1 MRKYSL
7 IFLCVAMLLPSIAKA
22 QFFDKVKVVVWEVV
36 DNNNDV
42 TVSAPTRYEI
52 RNSIESAFVNSR
64 QYEAFEVDID
74 DVKSKLSAKGMNSS
88 PINIAKILG
97 QQYSVDY
104 VVFTR
109 VGIKEHATSHD
120 NFIVNLASQFFST
133 TTLKNERMAEVDMR
147 SDVKE
152 IPGACAKLVTELL
165 NEVPNGQSSVVV
177 LPLQNEQPQQ
187 KSPMPYQLPQT
198 SYTAQQANSF
208 IETANGLNMKMIYVE
223 GGTFTMG
230 ASSGDSNADDDEY
243 PAHQV
248 TLESYYIAEFE
259 VTQSQWEKVMG
270 TTVYQQRDKANTS
283 WSMKGVG
290 DNYPMYYVSYEE
302 AMDFCQEL
310 SLLTGRTYLL
320 PTEAQWE
327 FAARGGNKG
336 KNSDNKYSGSYSID
350 AVAWYESNS
359 NSSTHPIGQKR
370 ANQLGIYDMTGNVWE
385 WCSDWY
391 SSYSSG
397 SQTNPTGPSS
407 GQSRVLRGGSWY
419 INARYC
425 RVSFRSYENPSG
437 RYSNGGFRVV
447 CLP

>member
-1 MRKYSL
+1 
-7 IFLCVAMLLPSIAKA
+7 MLLPSIAKA
-22 QFFDKVKVVVWEVV
+22 QFFDKVKVVVWEVL

-42 TVSAPTRYEI
+42 TVAAATKYEI
-52 RNSIESAFVNSR
+52 RNSIQSAFVNSR
-64 QYEAFEVDID
+64 QYEAFEVNID

-109 VGIKEHATSHD
+109 VGIKEHAASYD

-147 SDVKE
+147 SDIKE
-152 IPGACAKLVTELL
+152 IPGACAKLVTALL

-230 ASSGDSNADDDEY
+230 ASSGDGDAYDFEL

-248 TLESYYIAEFE
+248 TLDSYYIAEFE

-270 TTVYQQRDKANTS
+270 TTVYQQRDKYDS
-283 WSMKGVG
+283 LCYMRGVG

-302 AMDFCQEL
+302 ARDFCQEL
-310 SLLTGRTYLL
+310 SLLTGKTYLL

-359 NSSTHPIGQKR
+359 NSSTHPVGQKR
-370 ANQLGIYDMTGNVWE
+370 ANQLGIYDMSGNVWE

-391 SSYSSG
+391 GDYSSN

-407 GQSRVLRGGSWY
+407 GQSRVLRGGGWDY
-419 INARYC
+419 NAGFC
-425 RVSFRSYENPSG
+425 RVSNRIGHIPST
-437 RYSNGGFRVV
+437 RYSYFGFRVV

>member
-22 QFFDKVKVVVWEVV
+22 QFFDKVKVVVWEIL

-109 VGIKEHATSHD
+109 VGIKEHAASHD

-147 SDVKE
+147 SDIKE
-152 IPGACAKLVTELL
+152 IPGACAKLVAALL
-165 NEVPNGQSSVVV
+165 NEVPNGQSSATS
-177 LPLQNEQPQQ
+177 QSRQSGQT
-187 KSPMPYQLPQT
+187 SYQLSQT

-208 IETANGLNMKMIYVE
+208 IETANGLNMKMIFVE

-230 ASSGDSNADDDEY
+230 ASSGDRDAGSGER

-248 TLESYYIAEFE
+248 TLDSYYIAEFE

-270 TTVYQQRDKANTS
+270 TTVYQQRDKVKS
-283 WSMKGVG
+283 SYSMAGVG

-302 AMDFCQEL
+302 ARMFCEEL
-310 SLLTGRTYLL
+310 SLLTGKTYLL

-327 FAARGGNKG
+327 FAAKGGNKG
-336 KNSDNKYSGSYSID
+336 KNSDNKYSGSCSVD
-350 AVAWYESNS
+350 AVAWYTSNS
-359 NSSTHPIGQKR
+359 NSTSHSVGQKR
-370 ANQLGIYDMTGNVWE
+370 ANQLGIYDMSGNVWE

-391 SSYSSG
+391 GSYSSG
-397 SQTNPTGPSS
+397 SQTNPMGPSG
-407 GQSRVLRGGSWY
+407 GQYRVLRGGSWDFD
-419 INARYC
+419 ARYC
-425 RVSFRSYENPSG
+425 RVSYRGHNNPSS
-437 RYSNGGFRVV
+437 RDNFNGFRVV

>member
-22 QFFDKVKVVVWEVV
+22 QFFDKVKVVVWEVL

-42 TVSAPTRYEI
+42 TVSAATKYEI
-52 RNSIESAFVNSR
+52 RNSIQSAFVNSR
-64 QYEAFEVDID
+64 QYEAFEVSID
-74 DVKSKLSAKGMNSS
+74 DVKSKLSAKGMKSS

-97 QQYSVDY
+97 EQYSVDY

-109 VGIKEHATSHD
+109 VGIKEHATSYD

-147 SDVKE
+147 SDIKE
-152 IPGACAKLVTELL
+152 IPGACAKLVAALL
-165 NEVPNGQSSVVV
+165 NEVPNGQSSATS
-177 LPLQNEQPQQ
+177 QSRQSGQT
-187 KSPMPYQLPQT
+187 SYQLSQT
-198 SYTAQQANSF
+198 SYTAQQTSSF
-208 IETANGLNMKMIYVE
+208 VETANGLNMKMIYVE

-230 ASSGDSNADDDEY
+230 ALPGDGDAYSDER

-248 TLESYYIAEFE
+248 TLDSYYIAEFE

-270 TTVYQQRDKANTS
+270 TTVYQQRDKSAYSFTF
-283 WSMKGVG
+283 GVG
-290 DNYPMYYVSYEE
+290 DNYPMFYVSYED
-302 AMDFCQEL
+302 AKAFCQKL
-310 SLLTGRTYLL
+310 SLLTGKTYIL

-350 AVAWYESNS
+350 AVAWYDGNS
-359 NSSTHPIGQKR
+359 NNTTHPIGQKR
-370 ANQLGIYDMTGNVWE
+370 ANQLGIYDMSGNVWE

-397 SQTNPTGPSS
+397 SQTNPAGPSS
-407 GQSRVLRGGSWY
+407 GDCRVLRGGSWFSD
-419 INARYC
+419 ARDC
-425 RVSFRSYENPSG
+425 RVSSRIVDNPSG
-437 RYSNGGFRVV
+437 RNFGSGFRVV

>member
-7 IFLCVAMLLPSIAKA
+7 IFLCVAMLLPSIANA
-22 QFFDKVKVVVWEVV
+22 QFFDKVKVVVWEVL

-42 TVSAPTRYEI
+42 TASAATKYEI
-52 RNSIESAFVNSR
+52 RNSIQSAFVNSR
-64 QYEAFEVDID
+64 QYEAFEVNID

-97 QQYSVDY
+97 EQYSVDY

-109 VGIKEHATSHD
+109 VGIKEHATSYD

-152 IPGACAKLVTELL
+152 IPGACAKLVMELL

-187 KSPMPYQLPQT
+187 KTPMPDQLPQT

-223 GGTFTMG
+223 GGTFLMG
-230 ASSGDSNADDDEY
+230 APDDDMDAADYEK
-243 PAHQV
+243 PQHKV
-248 TLESYYIAEFE
+248 TLDSYYIAEFE
-259 VTQSQWEKVMG
+259 VTQSQWKKIMG
-270 TTVYQQRDKANTS
+270 TTVYQQRDKKDSSNS
-283 WSMKGVG
+283 IRGVG

-302 AMDFCQEL
+302 ARRFCQEL

-327 FAARGGNKG
+327 FAAKGGNKG
-336 KNSDNKYSGSYSID
+336 KNSDNKYSGSYSVD
-350 AVAWYESNS
+350 AVAWYDNNS
-359 NSSTHPIGQKR
+359 NSSTHPVGQKR
-370 ANQLGIYDMTGNVWE
+370 ANQLGIYDMSGNVWE
-385 WCSDWY
+385 WCSDWFG
-391 SSYSSG
+391 SYSSG

-407 GQSRVLRGGSWY
+407 GQYRVLRGGGWLNSAWE
-419 INARYC
+419 C
-425 RVSFRSYENPSG
+425 RVSNRDLNSASY
-437 RYSNGGFRVV
+437 RDDLFGFRVV

>member
-22 QFFDKVKVVVWEVV
+22 QFFNKVKVVVWELL

-42 TVSAPTRYEI
+42 TVSAATKYEI
-52 RNSIESAFVNSR
+52 RNSIQSAFVNSR
-64 QYEAFEVDID
+64 QYEAFEVNID
-74 DVKSKLSAKGMNSS
+74 DVKRKLSAKGMKSS

-97 QQYSVDY
+97 EQYSVDY

-109 VGIKEHATSHD
+109 VGIKEHATSFD

-147 SDVKE
+147 SDIKE
-152 IPGACAKLVTELL
+152 IPGACAKLVTALL
-165 NEVPNGQSSVVV
+165 NEVPNGQSSATS
-177 LPLQNEQPQQ
+177 QSRQSGQT
-187 KSPMPYQLPQT
+187 SYQLSQT
-198 SYTAQQANSF
+198 SYTAQQTSSF
-208 IETANGLNMKMIYVE
+208 VETANGLNMKMIYVE

-230 ASSGDSNADDDEY
+230 ASSGDSDADSDER
-243 PAHQV
+243 PVHQV
-248 TLESYYIAEFE
+248 TLDSYYIAEFE
-259 VTQSQWEKVMG
+259 VTQSQWQKIMG
-270 TTVYQQRDKANTS
+270 TTVYQQRDERDSS
-283 WSMKGVG
+283 WSMAGVG

-310 SLLTGRTYLL
+310 SLLTGKTYLL

-336 KNSDNKYSGSYSID
+336 KNNDNKYSGSYSVD
-350 AVAWYESNS
+350 AVAWYDGNS
-359 NSSTHPIGQKR
+359 NNTTHPVGQKR
-370 ANQLGIYDMTGNVWE
+370 ANQLGIYDMSGNVWE

-391 SSYSSG
+391 GDYSSS

-407 GQSRVLRGGSWY
+407 GQYRVLRGGSWY
-419 INARYC
+419 YNARDC
-425 RVSFRSYENPSG
+425 RVSYRDNSNPSYRNYG
-437 RYSNGGFRVV
+437 SGFRVV

>member
-22 QFFDKVKVVVWEVV
+22 QFFNKVKVVVWELL

-42 TVSAPTRYEI
+42 TVSAATKYEI
-52 RNSIESAFVNSR
+52 RNSIQSAFVNSR
-64 QYEAFEVDID
+64 QYEAFEVNID
-74 DVKSKLSAKGMNSS
+74 DVKRKLSAKGMKSS

-97 QQYSVDY
+97 EQYSVDY

-109 VGIKEHATSHD
+109 VGIKEHATSFD

-152 IPGACAKLVTELL
+152 IPGACAKLVTMLL
-165 NEVPNGQSSVVV
+165 NEVPNEQSSVVV
-177 LPLQNEQPQQ
+177 LPQPT
-187 KSPMPYQLPQT
+187 PIYDNT
-198 SYTAQQANSF
+198 Y
-208 IETANGLNMKMIYVE
+208 IENVKDLNMKMIYVE

-230 ASSGDSNADDDEY
+230 ALPGDGEARYDEY
-243 PAHQV
+243 PTHQV
-248 TLESYYIAEFE
+248 TLDSYYIAEFE
-259 VTQSQWEKVMG
+259 VTQSQWKKIMG
-270 TTVYQQRDKANTS
+270 TTVYQQRDKEDSSN
-283 WSMKGVG
+283 SMRGVG

-302 AMDFCQEL
+302 ARRFCKEL

-336 KNSDNKYSGSYSID
+336 KNNDNKYSGSYSID
-350 AVAWYESNS
+350 AVAWYDNNS
-359 NSSTHPIGQKR
+359 NSSTHPVGQKR
-370 ANQLGIYDMTGNVWE
+370 ANQLGIYDMSGNVWE
-385 WCSDWY
+385 WCSDCYSEEY
-391 SSYSSG
+391 SSS
-397 SQTNPTGPSS
+397 SQTNPTGPNSTAF
-407 GQSRVLRGGSWY
+407 QVLRGGGWGDS
-419 INARYC
+419 ARGC
-425 RVSFRSYENPSG
+425 RVSRRGNRNPSS
-437 RYSNGGFRVV
+437 RDNFNGFRVV

>member
-7 IFLCVAMLLPSIAKA
+7 IFLCVAMLLPCIAKA

-152 IPGACAKLVTELL
+152 IPGACAKLVTALL
-165 NEVPNGQSSVVV
+165 SEVPNGQSSATS
-177 LPLQNEQPQQ
+177 QSRQSGQT
-187 KSPMPYQLPQT
+187 SYQLSQT
-198 SYTAQQANSF
+198 SYTAQQTSSF
-208 IETANGLNMKMIYVE
+208 VETANGLNMKMIYVE

-230 ASSGDSNADDDEY
+230 ASSGDSDADSDEQ
-243 PAHQV
+243 PVHQV
-248 TLESYYIAEFE
+248 TLDSYYIAEFE
-259 VTQSQWEKVMG
+259 VTQSQWQKIMG
-270 TTVYQQRDKANTS
+270 TTVYQQRDEWDSS
-283 WSMKGVG
+283 WPMAGVG

-302 AMDFCQEL
+302 ARRFCQEL

-336 KNSDNKYSGSYSID
+336 KNSDNKYSGSYSVD
-350 AVAWYESNS
+350 AVAWYDNNS
-359 NSSTHPIGQKR
+359 NNTTHPVGQKR
-370 ANQLGIYDMTGNVWE
+370 ANQLGIYDMSGNVWE
-385 WCSDWY
+385 WCSDWFG
-391 SSYSSG
+391 SYSSD

-407 GQSRVLRGGSWY
+407 GQFRVLRGGSW
-419 INARYC
+419 INPARSC
-425 RVSFRSYENPSG
+425 RVSNRDHYNPSD
-437 RYSNGGFRVV
+437 RYHILGFRVV